1 MEIDV
6 PTFLVTVYST
16 VDDIYKERFA
26 PHKPVRPGPEVEM
39 SDSEVLTLV
48 LLAQWRPDR
57 SESGFLR
64 LVAQRW
70 RAYFPR
76 LLSQSAF
83 NRRARDLAGV
93 LCALGPLVSQVVA
106 HRLGLVAAYETLD
119 GVPVPLMR
127 RCRGE
132 RHRLFANEAAVGR
145 GGSDRDWYYGV
156 KLLCAVTAHG
166 LISGFVVGPANTEE
180 RWLADALLRWRV
192 APTAPAP
199 SAAALAPVLDTLP
212 YHQRPRQGPTGP
224 LAPRL
229 GAGVVPAS
237 PYVADLGFR
246 GAAWRQH
253 WAQDYG
259 ATVLTRDDYGSIP
272 AAALRSAACRWL
284 ASQRQ
289 VGETLNALL
298 CERFGL
304 KFPRARSW
312 WGVLARLGAKMAA
325 CNLAIY
331 LNYLLDRPPF
341 ALFAVFD

>member
-1 MEIDV
+1 
-6 PTFLVTVYST
+6 
-16 VDDIYKERFA
+16 
-26 PHKPVRPGPEVEM
+26 M

-70 RAYFPR
+70 RSYFPR

-106 HRLGLVAAYETLD
+106 HRLGCAAAYETLD

-127 RCRGE
+127 RCRGA

-156 KLLCAVTAHG
+156 KLLCAVTAQG
-166 LISGFVVGPANTEE
+166 LISGFVLGPANTEE
-180 RWLADALLRWRV
+180 RWLADALLHWRV
-192 APTAPAP
+192 DPSAPAP
-199 SAAALAPVLDTLP
+199 SAAALAPLLDTLP
-212 YHQRPRQGPTGP
+212 YHQRPRPGPTGP
-224 LAPRL
+224 LGPRR
-229 GAGVVPAS
+229 GAGVAPTC

-246 GAAWRQH
+246 GSAWQQH
-253 WAQDYG
+253 WARDYS
-259 ATVLTRDDYGSIP
+259 ACVLTTADYVATQAPP
-272 AAALRSAACRWL
+272 ARAAACRWL
-284 ASQRQ
+284 SSHRQ

-298 CERFGL
+298 SERLGL
-304 KFPRARSW
+304 KFPRARTW
-312 WGVLARLGAKMAA
+312 WGLLARLGTKIAA
-325 CNLAIY
+325 CNLAIF
-331 LNYLLDRPPF
+331 LNYLFDRPPF
-341 ALFAVFD
+341 ALFAVLAT